1 MGFRIATNVQSLS
14 GQRTLGIQKQA
25 QDHTL
30 EKLSSGERIVRAA
43 DDAAGLAISEKFKAE
58 IRSGRQAQRNTQ
70 DGISLVQ
77 VAEGGL
83 NEVGNMLIRMRE
95 LSIQAASDTIGDKER
110 SYVDLEVQSL
120 KSEIDRIAKTTQFN
134 GTQLLSGE
142 GDALSFQVGIGNNP
156 EGDQLKFDVGEFDVK
171 TNRLGISGIS
181 TESKESSVGNLSK
194 LDEAISKVSEHRA
207 TFGAMQNRLQSTHS
221 NLMISD
227 ENISAANSRIR
238 DTDVA
243 AESAELTK
251 RSILTQAGVA
261 TLAQANQ
268 SSNLALR
275 LIG

>member
-110 SYVDLEVQSL
+110 GFINKEVQSL
-120 KSEIDRIAKTTQFN
+120 KAEVDRIA
-134 GTQLLSGE
+134 
-142 GDALSFQVGIGNNP
+142 
-156 EGDQLKFDVGEFDVK
+156 
-171 TNRLGISGIS
+171 
-181 TESKESSVGNLSK
+181 
-194 LDEAISKVSEHRA
+194 
-207 TFGAMQNRLQSTHS
+207 
-221 NLMISD
+221 
-227 ENISAANSRIR
+227 
-238 DTDVA
+238 
-243 AESAELTK
+243 
-251 RSILTQAGVA
+251 
-261 TLAQANQ
+261 
-268 SSNLALR
+268 
-275 LIG
+275 

>member
-110 SYVDLEVQSL
+110 GFINKEVQSL
-120 KSEIDRIAKTTQFN
+120 KAEVDRIALTTKFN
-134 GTQLLSGE
+134 GAELLSGKGE
-142 GDALSFQVGIGNNP
+142 KLDFQVGINNSPELDRLSFDAGRFESTGN
-156 EGDQLKFDVGEFDVK
+156 
-171 TNRLGISGIS
+171 TLGITSVS
-181 TESKESSVGNLSK
+181 TESKEHAVSNLEH
-194 LDEAISKVSEHRA
+194 LDGAISKVNENRA
-207 TFGAMQNRLQSTHS
+207 EFGALQNRLQSTLS

-238 DTDVA
+238 DADVA

-251 RSILTQAGVA
+251 RNILTQAGVS
-261 TLAQANQ
+261 TLAQANSN
-268 SSNLALR
+268 SSLALK
-275 LIG
+275 LI